1 MAAYLACISFV
12 DHQVGQLLDAL
23 DAGPYADNTLVVLW
37 SDHGWHLGEKQHW
50 GKWTGWERS
59 TRVPMIIV
67 PPKNRAHDFAKPGS
81 RCGQPVG
88 LIDLY
93 PTTTQLCRVKPPE
106 GLDGR
111 SLVPLL
117 RNPRLATGRAVV
129 TTFDPGNVTLRTD
142 HWRYIRYADGSE
154 ELYDHR
160 TDHNEWHNLANDPI
174 HADRIR
180 ELRRLVPEAAMGPGE
195 AK

>member
-1 MAAYLACISFV
+1 
-12 DHQVGQLLDAL
+12 
-23 DAGPYADNTLVVLW
+23 
-37 SDHGWHLGEKQHW
+37 
-50 GKWTGWERS
+50 
-59 TRVPMIIV
+59 MIIV
-67 PPKNRAHDFAKPGS
+67 PPKNRAADFAKPGS
-81 RCGQPVG
+81 RCQEPVG

-93 PTTTQLCRVKPPE
+93 PTVTQFCRVEPPE

-117 RNPRLATGRAVV
+117 QDPGISTGRAVV

-160 TDHNEWHNLANDPI
+160 TDPNEWHNLSTDPI
-174 HADRIR
+174 HAAQIKKF
-180 ELRRLVPEAAMGPGE
+180 RRLVP
-195 AK
+195 